1 MLCCRFT
8 TAESFRD
15 TSVCFQEKNGR
26 KEPGWGA
33 HRVPP
38 GTPSSRHRYSAAGG
52 GVVIKKKKSAA
63 APLRATAPSLRY
75 HLAPGVHVSSLPTLL
90 NPSSFTGYDRRAG
103 RTSLFIGFARRPSLS
118 YWFQRS
124 PLDAISPLS
133 CADGLGWARALGLV
147 PVRPRP
153 GE

>member
-1 MLCCRFT
+1 MHSDERERIAYYVADLLQLSHFGTLVCVSRKKT
-8 TAESFRD
+8 GGRSQAEGLTGFPQALPAAD
-15 TSVCFQEKNGR
+15 TGIPR
-26 KEPGWGA
+26 GA
-33 HRVPP
+33 
-38 GTPSSRHRYSAAGG
+38 AAWLL
-52 GVVIKKKKSAA
+52 KKKKSAA

-103 RTSLFIGFARRPSLS
+103 RTSLFIGFVRRPSLS

-133 CADGLGWARALGLV
+133 CADGLG
-147 PVRPRP
+147 
-153 GE
+153 